1 MAKKSA
7 KSKGY
12 RKTIKKK
19 PFLTKKEIIELI
31 VVLAVL
37 ALAVILFN
45 IFYDDGFVKTVQ
57 DGEIATYAST
67 ELRDRYKKVGDIG
80 TIEGYTLQER
90 DASASPLAIYT
101 FLPDDENSEVSSVSV
116 NGSFMNA
123 ADLVATTLT
132 YMQSAEI
139 EVTEIL
145 PTTIQGYD
153 ALVYAYNYSE
163 YVPEEDAEAAEV
175 VEEAAE
181 EAAEAEEAEEPA
193 HNKFNQSVSTYIAV
207 DDTHTLCLHIY
218 RTGADE
224 SVYLAQE
231 ELLDYVAGFESAFTV
246 IEKE

>member
-45 IFYDDGFVKTVQ
+45 VFYDDGFVKNVQ
-57 DGEIATYAST
+57 EGEIATYAST

-90 DASASPLAIYT
+90 DASASPLAVYT
-101 FLPDDENSEVSSVSV
+101 FMPDEACEVSSVSV

-123 ADLVATTLT
+123 ADLVATTQA
-132 YMQSAEI
+132 YMQSAQVEFS
-139 EVTEIL
+139 EVL
-145 PTTIQGYD
+145 NTTIQDYD
-153 ALVYAYNYSE
+153 AFVYSYSYSE
-163 YVPEEDAEAAEV
+163 YDPELDAEAAEAT
-175 VEEAAE
+175 EEAAAE
-181 EAAEAEEAEEPA
+181 EATEEAAAEEPA
-193 HNKFNQSVSTYIAV
+193 PNKFNQAVSAYIAV
-207 DDTHTLCLHIY
+207 DDAHSLCLHIY

-224 SVYLAQE
+224 SVYLAQDA
-231 ELLDYVAGFESAFTV
+231 LLDYVAGFESAFTLV
-246 IEKE
+246 EKK